1 MFKLNLYILK
11 LSRFSK
17 EKMLSLSNTRN
28 QNGYIFRKTIWF
40 RYIIFFVLGSLLLCC
55 SEKEHLPDPIDR
67 DLPKLKIEGKITALI
82 NYSATSYFI
91 YKGEP
96 MGFEYELLKKYAKS
110 AQLELEVVPIKNMDS
125 IFVDLNKGVGDVVAA
140 NLTVTLDRKQEVNFT
155 HPVLITEQV
164 LIQRKPDNWRKLSK
178 KNWKDSLLKS
188 PIDLANKTVVVRQG
202 SSFYDRLK
210 SLSEEIGGKITI
222 QTVPGVLAMEQ
233 LIEQVANKEI
243 DYTIADKNIAIVN
256 EWQYPNIDAS
266 MSISSDQQIAFATRI
281 NSDSLILSINSWLKE
296 YQKTKAFKMLYQK
309 YYGNQKQF
317 DKRINHDHYTLTSGQ
332 ISSYDDLL
340 KKYAQQ
346 IPWDWE
352 LLAALIYQQSH
363 FNNDAIG
370 WGNSFGLMQFMPET
384 GMKFGVDSTSSAE
397 QNIKAGVKYIK
408 FLTKIW
414 EDEINDSSEIQKFV
428 LASYNTGPGH
438 VLDASR
444 LAKKY
449 NKNPYLWKDVGYYLK
464 NKSKPLFYKD
474 EVVQHGYCKGYI
486 AFDYVNEIME
496 RYKHYQAIISEH
508 TNKL

>member
-1 MFKLNLYILK
+1 MF
-11 LSRFSK
+11 
-17 EKMLSLSNTRN
+17 SLSYAANEMSF
-28 QNGYIFRKTIWF
+28 IFRKFIWS

-67 DLPKLKIEGKITALI
+67 DLPKLKIDGKITALI

-110 AQLELEVVPIKNMDS
+110 VQLELEVVPIKNMDS
-125 IFVDLNKGVGDVVAA
+125 VFVDLNKGVGDVVAA
-140 NLTVTLDRKQEVNFT
+140 NLTVTLDRKQEVSFT
-155 HPVLITEQV
+155 HPVLVTEQV
-164 LIQRKPDNWRKLSK
+164 LIQRKPDNWKKLSK

-202 SSFYDRLK
+202 SSFYDRLQ
-210 SLSEEIGGKITI
+210 SLSKEIGSKISI
-222 QTVPGVLAMEQ
+222 ETVSGEIAMEQ

-243 DYTIADKNIAIVN
+243 DYTIADKNIALVN

-266 MSISSDQQIAFATRI
+266 VSVSSDQQIAFATRT
-281 NSDSLILSINSWLKE
+281 NADSLTLSINTWLKE
-296 YQKTKAFKMLYQK
+296 FQKTKAFTMLYQK
-309 YYGNQKQF
+309 YYGNQKQY

-332 ISSYDDLL
+332 ISSYDELL
-340 KKYAQQ
+340 KKYAPE
-346 IPWDWE
+346 IGWDWE
-352 LLAALIYQQSH
+352 LLAALIYQESH

-370 WGNSFGLMQFMPET
+370 WGGSFGLMQFMPET
-384 GMKFGVDSTSSAE
+384 GSKYGVDSISSAE

-408 FLTKIW
+408 FLSKIW

-464 NKSKPLFYKD
+464 NKSKPQFYRD
-474 EVVQHGYCKGYI
+474 AVVQHGYCKGYI

-496 RYKHYQAIISEH
+496 RYQHYKAIISTHQE
-508 TNKL
+508 